1 MLDGVND
8 SIAHA
13 KELIRLLEGTPSKM
27 NLIPFN
33 PFPGSEYRASSPERL
48 EAFRQRLMKAGIIS
62 ITRKTRGDDIDAA
75 CGQLVG
81 RVKDKSR
88 RTLDKENISCGGI
101 AK

>member
-1 MLDGVND
+1 
-8 SIAHA
+8 
-13 KELIRLLEGTPSKM
+13 M

-33 PFPGSEYRASSPERL
+33 PFPGSDYKASPPEKV

-88 RTLDKENISCGGI
+88 RTLKNDNVSYGGI
-101 AK
+101 TK